1 MAPAAS
7 VPIGTTA
14 VEPVSESV
22 EAIEARVLLEAIHA
36 RYGFDFR
43 DYAPAS
49 LRRRLERRKARE
61 ELSTLSALQERI
73 LRDPTCMERLLGDL
87 SIHVSTMFPDPSF
100 FRAFR
105 ERIVP
110 LLRTYPFLRIW
121 VAGCAA
127 GEEVYS
133 LAILLEEEGIYDRT
147 RIYATDLSQA
157 ALHTA
162 AEGIFPLS
170 SMKEFTTNY
179 LQAGGT
185 SSFSDYYTARYEN
198 AIFREDLRRN
208 IVFAPHNLVTDGPFN
223 EFHAILCRNVVIY
236 FNRGLQER
244 VYELFARS
252 LCRLGVLALG
262 AKENL
267 LLSSVERAFDP
278 LDEANRI
285 YRKMR

>member
-1 MAPAAS
+1 MATAAS
-7 VPIGTTA
+7 APSASSGR
-14 VEPVSESV
+14 EFFSESV

-49 LRRRLERRKARE
+49 VRRRLARRKMRE
-61 ELSTLSALQERI
+61 GLATLSALQERI
-73 LRDPTCMERLLGDL
+73 LRDPACMDRLLLDL
-87 SIHVSTMFPDPSF
+87 SIRVSTMFRDPPF

-105 ERIVP
+105 ERVVP
-110 LLRTYPFLRIW
+110 LLRTYPSLRIW
-121 VAGCAA
+121 HAGCAE

-133 LAILLEEEGIYDRT
+133 LAILLQEEGIYDRT
-147 RIYATDLSQA
+147 RLYATDLSEA
-157 ALHTA
+157 ALRA
-162 AEGIFPLS
+162 AEEGIFPLCA
-170 SMKEFTTNY
+170 MKEFTTNY
-179 LQAGGT
+179 LAAGGT

-208 IVFAPHNLVTDGPFN
+208 IVFSTHNLATDGPFQS
-223 EFHAILCRNVVIY
+223 FHAILCRNVVIY
-236 FNRGLQER
+236 FNRSLQDR

-262 AKENL
+262 AKETL
-267 LLSSVERAFDP
+267 RLSSVERAFDS
-278 LDEANRI
+278 LDEAHRL